1 MHIST
6 KLLPTIIIV
15 LCVLASIVYAV
26 NKDIRHAAYW
36 LACAVLYVAV
46 TY

>member
-1 MHIST
+1 MHINP

-15 LCVLASIVYAV
+15 LCFLASGVYLA
-26 NKDIRHAAYW
+26 NKDVRHAIYW
-36 LACAVLYVAV
+36 LACAVLYLAV